1 LYVEIFLAFKGDRF
15 SFTGLTKVIPLK
27 QALKVAMILAV
38 CFINYPRLN
47 KSSIPRGIPVEN
59 DPPCCFI
66 PLWRGQGGEDVASQ
80 TKFFFNENCAVV
92 YAQQS
97 GAFNVP
103 LN

>member
-59 DPPCCFI
+59 DTPGCFI
-66 PLWRGQGGEDVASQ
+66 PPLEGARGEDVGKSNQ
-80 TKFFFNENCAVV
+80 VLF
-92 YAQQS
+92 
-97 GAFNVP
+97 
-103 LN
+103 